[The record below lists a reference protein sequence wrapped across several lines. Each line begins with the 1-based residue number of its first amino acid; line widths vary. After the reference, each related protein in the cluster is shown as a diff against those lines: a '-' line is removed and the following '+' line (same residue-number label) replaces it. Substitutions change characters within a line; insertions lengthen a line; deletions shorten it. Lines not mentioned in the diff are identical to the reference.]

1 MSTSAFQSGA
11 CFTLEKSSYE
21 LLRKIEGDIWQAEEF
36 KTKRIHEFH
45 LSTLLKLYLDEQL
58 KFISPESKKQLIAT
72 TVLHASYSPEK
83 WDIAKMRRTYV
94 VAMLDTPNT
103 KLKAVSVIAEV
114 WKKIKLP
121 DKAPHFATVVRWKN
135 KYISSGKDIRSL
147 IDEDSSKGNSLPRF
161 ENEII
166 QFTEQ
171 AIEKKY
177 LCLERGTIQSTLDY
191 AKTLILHEN
200 KLRPDSAQLRMP
212 TRNLVKSLI
221 EKISAFDRYAARHG
235 RTAATKKFRTVLG
248 NRTTNVPLERAEID
262 HTPLDLFVVDDKTR
276 LPLGRPWLTVCID
289 DYTRCILGI
298 HIGFEPPSYLT
309 VSKCLRQ
316 AFLPKANLNADFPNI
331 KNAWNA
337 HGVMGQLVVDN
348 GLEFHSKSLE
358 NACYSLGMEIH
369 YAPRKVA
376 WFKGKVERFQGSLNR
391 AISHGNPG
399 TTFSNIF
406 EKDDY
411 NPSKHAVISYSTLK
425 EIVNTW
431 IVDVYHQ
438 KPHRIMKMPPAAM
451 WQNSIAPEDILVPD
465 DIAMLDAI
473 LGRSEQRQ
481 LTHKG
486 IELYGLFY
494 NSAEL
499 TSLRRKHGDKLSVE
513 IRIDASDLG
522 QIIVLS
528 PFGNEIYK
536 AFALDAAY
544 AKNLSKWQHDVCKRF
559 AAIELQKFT
568 PDSWLEAKYQ
578 IAKLIDEE
586 FMHKKQKTRTKV
598 ARYKGDALANKKE
611 MPTTTASIEHTPAPI
626 TLNQSNESLLEPLPA
641 DTQLE
646 VPTKKKRFIFQHR
659 DRSPESIHNE
669 LNEDSTND

>member
-1 MSTSAFQSGA
+1 MSTSAFQSGVR
-11 CFTLEKSSYE
+11 FTINKTTYE
-21 LLRKIEGDIWQAEEF
+21 LTRKIENEIWQAEEL
-36 KTKRIHEFH
+36 KTKRVHEF
-45 LSTLLKLYLDEQL
+45 SIQSLLELYASEQL
-58 KFISPESKKQLIAT
+58 KFTAIESTPNVTPQFH
-72 TVLHASYSPEK
+72 VHYSQQQWE
-83 WDIAKMRRTYV
+83 IAKLRRIYV
-94 VAMLDTPNT
+94 LKIIDLPSNRELVKSITQATWEKT
-103 KLKAVSVIAEV
+103 KQPA
-114 WKKIKLP
+114 
-121 DKAPHFATVVRWKN
+121 KAPGATAVIRWKN
-135 KYISSGKDIRSL
+135 RYLQSGKDIRSL
-147 IDEDSSKGNSLPRF
+147 IDRNERKGNSIPRYDAELIDF
-161 ENEII
+161 VMK
-166 QFTEQ
+166 

-177 LCLERGTIQSTLDY
+177 LSLERGTIESTLDF
-191 AKTLILHEN
+191 AKILVIHEN
-200 KLRPDSAQLRMP
+200 KLRPKELQLRMP
-212 TRNLVKSLI
+212 SRSLVKHTI
-221 EKISAFDRYAARHG
+221 EKIDAFDSYCARHG

-248 NRTTNVPLERAEID
+248 HRTTNAPLERAEID

-348 GLEFHSKSLE
+348 GLEFHSNSLE

-376 WFKGKVERFQGSLNR
+376 WFKGKIERFQGTLNR

-411 NPSKHAVISYSTLK
+411 NPSKHAVISYSILK

-438 KPHRIMKMPPAAM
+438 KPHGVTKMPPAAM

-465 DIAMLDAI
+465 DIAMLNAI

-513 IRIDASDLG
+513 IRIDTSDLG

-536 AFALDAAY
+536 ASALDAAY

-611 MPTTTASIEHTPAPI
+611 MATTTTSIEHTPAPI

>member
-1 MSTSAFQSGA
+1 MSTSAFQSGVR
-11 CFTLEKSSYE
+11 FIIDKTTYE
-21 LLRKIEGDIWQAEEF
+21 LTRKIENEIWQAEEL
-36 KTKRIHEFH
+36 KTKRVHEF
-45 LSTLLKLYLDEQL
+45 SIQSLLELYASEQL
-58 KFISPESKKQLIAT
+58 KFTTIESTPNVTPQFH
-72 TVLHASYSPEK
+72 VHYSLQE
-83 WDIAKMRRTYV
+83 WEIAKLRRIYV
-94 VAMLDTPNT
+94 
-103 KLKAVSVIAEV
+103 LKIIDLPSNRELVKSITQATWE
-114 WKKIKLP
+114 KIKQP
-121 DKAPHFATVVRWKN
+121 AKAPGTTAVIRWKN
-135 KYISSGKDIRSL
+135 RYLQSGKDIRSL
-147 IDEDSSKGNSLPRF
+147 IDRNQLKGNSIPRYDAETINF
-161 ENEII
+161 V
-166 QFTEQ
+166 TK

-177 LCLERGTIQSTLDY
+177 LSLERGTIESTLDF
-191 AKTLILHEN
+191 AKILVIHEN
-200 KLRPDSAQLRMP
+200 KLRPKELQLRMP
-212 TRNLVKSLI
+212 SRSLVKHAI
-221 EKISAFDRYAARHG
+221 EKIDAFDSYCARHG

-248 NRTTNVPLERAEID
+248 HRTTNAPLERAEID

-348 GLEFHSKSLE
+348 GLEFHSNSLE

-376 WFKGKVERFQGSLNR
+376 WFKGKIERFQGSLNR

-411 NPSKHAVISYSTLK
+411 NPSKHAVISYSILK

-438 KPHRIMKMPPAAM
+438 KPHGITKMPPAAM

-513 IRIDASDLG
+513 IRIDTSDLG

-536 AFALDAAY
+536 ASALDAAY

-598 ARYKGDALANKKE
+598 ARYKGDALTNKKE
-611 MPTTTASIEHTPAPI
+611 MPTTTTSIEHMPAPI
-626 TLNQSNESLLEPLPA
+626 TLNQSNEGLLEPLPA

-659 DRSPESIHNE
+659 DRSPDFIDNE